1 MRGFGPQRSK
11 KMSLHE
17 LFTMWHLEGGG
28 SNFGSVEF
36 GMLYRWMDK

>member
-11 KMSLHE
+11 KMSLPE
-17 LFTMWHLEGGG
+17 LFTMWHLKK
-28 SNFGSVEF
+28 SNFESVEF